1 MFWARIECLDVSD
14 NSVIGWFLASILLK
28 IWILNDLR
36 CFVAFWFCREIYG
49 KKIWIRISQIQYGG
63 GKIWGELL
71 GWSSRCWRSLPTLSS
86 SSWSDNYHHHHCH
99 DHWDHSSWLLWLSWS
114 CSWWLSPS
122 HHHLQWRGGHYLGRH
137 DDHHQPFDYHH
148 HLHHGEGVYYQ
159 FIGIAWMIMVV
170 QVIIIIRYLIL
181 CRYLQET
188 FDFNQCNQS
197 LFGKKGLCL
206 VIGWCGLGLM
216 IVTWTTGVAFDE
228 TYYVYLHVI
237 SFELEQGSVSEHHHH
252 HYDQAGHHS

>member
-1 MFWARIECLDVSD
+1 MIWARINLMCDS
-14 NSVIGWFLASILLK
+14 SVIGWFLSSILL
-28 IWILNDLR
+28 R
-36 CFVAFWFCREIYG
+36 
-49 KKIWIRISQIQYGG
+49 IWIRVSQIQYGQTQYG
-63 GKIWGELL
+63 GVDL
-71 GWSSRCWRSLPTLSS
+71 
-86 SSWSDNYHHHHCH
+86 
-99 DHWDHSSWLLWLSWS
+99 SWLVRVKKWVRWLSWS

-122 HHHLQWRGGHYLGRH
+122 
-137 DDHHQPFDYHH
+137 HH

-216 IVTWTTGVAFDE
+216 IVTWTTEVAFGE

-237 SFELEQGSVSEHHHH
+237 SFWTR
-252 HYDQAGHHS
+252 AG